1 MMIDAQMD
9 WSMTAN
15 IDYEFSDSFGGYY
28 FPGAELVLA
37 NDVGRRLLESP
48 KGLNYDPE
56 DAVSILKQVNISQ
69 SNDSATT
76 FDLSGTIYYF
86 SDDYT
91 EPNG

>member
-1 MMIDAQMD
+1 MIDAQMD

-15 IDYEFSDSFGGYY
+15 IDVTYQDTFGGYY
-28 FPGAELVLA
+28 FPGAQLILA

-48 KGLNYDPE
+48 QGLNYDPA

-91 EPNG
+91 EPNE